1 MHEETFIIIFEDGE
15 QIKETAWSL
24 EEAKILAQA
33 ERIKHGKSYA
43 IKSWAMAEWA
53 MAEKQRHYSNC
64 EGYCDTC
71 SWQHVCQD

>member
-1 MHEETFIIIFEDGE
+1 MKKELFIIIFPDDERME
-15 QIKETAWSL
+15 IMAYSL

-43 IKSWAMAEWA
+43 VKSWAMGT
-53 MAEKQRHYSNC
+53 RYTRYGNC

-71 SWQHVCQD
+71 GRQHVCQD